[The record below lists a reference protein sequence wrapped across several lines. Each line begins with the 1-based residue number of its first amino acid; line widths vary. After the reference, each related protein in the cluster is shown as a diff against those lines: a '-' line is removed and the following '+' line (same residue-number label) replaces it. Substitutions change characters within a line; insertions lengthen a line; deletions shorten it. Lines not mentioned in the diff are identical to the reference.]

1 MESTVFGEHCLV
13 MANHPSAE
21 KRHRQNL
28 KRNTRNRAGR
38 SEVRSAVRKVREL
51 SDNSEIPQEVVQ
63 KELKVA
69 MRTLDK
75 AVVHGLLH
83 KNTARRSISRLQKRA
98 NARSSV
104 VA

>member
-1 MESTVFGEHCLV
+1 
-13 MANHPSAE
+13 MANHSSAE

-28 KRNTRNRAGR
+28 KRNERNRAGR

-51 SDNSEIPQEVVQ
+51 SANSEIPQDLVQ
-63 KELKVA
+63 KELKIAVK
-69 MRTLDK
+69 TLDK
-75 AVVHGLLH
+75 AATHGLLH

-104 VA
+104 GA